1 MPFDRMKQE
10 FSLLISGELLPGKNE
25 PFAVIDPSTALPV
38 TVEAP
43 HASQEQVNQAVE
55 SAFEAFK
62 EWSTKSLQQRQS
74 FLSKAVESL
83 KPHIREIST
92 VLSQEQGKPLANATS
107 EVESAIAA
115 MQDATKIDIPVTKVG
130 ETDKHILEIHRK
142 PIGVVAAII
151 PWNYPIYIALMKIAH
166 SLVFGNTIVVKPSP
180 YTPLSTL
187 KVGEI
192 IAPIFPRGVVNII
205 TGPDT
210 RDEKCVGDQLSRHR
224 LVKLCAFTGSIPT
237 GKRVFSN
244 SAAKM
249 ARMVLELGGNDAA
262 IVLKDANV
270 AEAAQGVF
278 EAGMINSGQIC
289 CGIKRVYVDRK
300 IYDEFVSRVAELAKA
315 KTSFVGAWNAKEASM
330 GPLNNR
336 AQFQRVAGLVEDA
349 VENGGTVLVG
359 GKRPS
364 NVNQEGFFY
373 EPTIITNVKEGVR
386 IVDEEQFGPVLPIM
400 SFDSEE
406 EAITRAN
413 QSNYGLGASVWGTD
427 PEAVNRVA
435 RQLEAG
441 LVWTNEH
448 AADAPGLAFGGFKE
462 SGFGREGGDYD
473 LLTYTEPQ
481 SVKLL
486 K

>member
-1 MPFDRMKQE
+1 MTQKYK
-10 FSLLISGELLPGKNE
+10 LLISGELVPGKLA
-25 PFAVIDPSTALPV
+25 PFTVIDPSTALPV

-43 HASQEQVNQAVE
+43 HASEEQVNEAVQ
-55 SAFEAFK
+55 SAFTAFRS
-62 EWSTKSLQQRQS
+62 EWSIKSLDERKK
-74 FLSKAVESL
+74 FLTKAVETL
-83 KPHIREIST
+83 KPHVKELANI
-92 VLSQEQGKPLANATS
+92 LSQEQGKPLTSATS
-107 EVESAIAA
+107 EIESAISA
-115 MQDATKIDIPVTKVG
+115 MEDTTKIDIPVTKVG
-130 ETDKHILEIHRK
+130 ETDTHFLEIHRK
-142 PIGVVAAII
+142 PVGVVAAII
-151 PWNYPIYIALMKIAH
+151 PWNYPIYIALMKISHA
-166 SLVFGNTIVVKPSP
+166 LIFGNTIVVKPSP

-187 KVGEI
+187 RVGEI
-192 IAPIFPRGVVNII
+192 LASVFPPGVVNVI

-210 RDEKCVGDQLSRHR
+210 RDEKCVGDQLSRHG

-237 GKRVFSN
+237 GKRVFAN
-244 SAAKM
+244 SASKL

-262 IVLKDANV
+262 IVLKDADV
-270 AEAAQGVF
+270 QEAAKGVF

-289 CGIKRVYVDRK
+289 CGIKRIYVHSS
-300 IYDEFVSRVAELAKA
+300 IYKDFVSHITELAKA
-315 KTSFVGAWNAKEASM
+315 KATAVGPWNASHATM

-336 AQFQRVAGLVEDA
+336 MQFNRVTSLVEDA
-349 VENGGTVLVG
+349 IQNGGTVIAG

-364 NVNQEGFFY
+364 HVNQEGFFF

-400 SFDSEE
+400 TFESEDE
-406 EAITRAN
+406 VITRAN
-413 QSNYGLGASVWGTD
+413 QTNYGLGASVWGSD
-427 PEAVNRVA
+427 PVAVNRVA
-435 RQLEAG
+435 KQLEAG